1 MWEQVLQQLLKT
13 KIKTRHKLSKNQN
26 RKSRLSSDRVSNAYT
41 NYYYLAHFWLNI
53 LAKYAMFSPLSSLC
67 AFYKKK
73 KMASLIRQKDK
84 GV

>member
-1 MWEQVLQQLLKT
+1 VGASSSTTFENKN
-13 KIKTRHKLSKNQN
+13 KKTRHKLSKNQN
-26 RKSRLSSDRVSNAYT
+26 RKSRLSSNAYT